1 MTDLLDDQQPP
12 PEGTT
17 TMPPRRRFFA
27 LAGAAGIGLALA
39 ACGDDD
45 DPAVDDTDGGSDD
58 TGGDDDASADVDVDV
73 ATFAAGLELLAANT
87 YQAALDAAAAGSLGA
102 VPPAVAEFATTAKAH
117 HQAASDALAQA
128 AGGITPTVPA
138 DIESTVNAEFAKV
151 KDVTGLARLA
161 LTLENQAAATYLE
174 VIPKLTSEAA
184 IGLAGSILPIER
196 QHAAILHYVL
206 GEYPV
211 PDTFATTDE
220 SLAP

>member
-1 MTDLLDDQQPP
+1 VTERID
-12 PEGTT
+12 TT
-17 TMPPRRRFFA
+17 EQTTPTHGRRAFFRTA
-27 LAGAAGIGLALA
+27 GIAGAGALLLA
-39 ACGDDD
+39 ACGDDSD
-45 DPAVDDTDGGSDD
+45 AGDTTDTSTADGDTDTSAAA
-58 TGGDDDASADVDVDV
+58 GDDVAI

-87 YQAALDAAAAGSLGA
+87 YQSALDAAGKGMLGD
-102 VPPAVAEFATTAKAH
+102 VPPAVAEFATTALAH

-151 KDVTGLARLA
+151 KDVTGLAKLA

-174 VIPKLTSEAA
+174 VIPKLTSTDA
-184 IGLAGSILPIER
+184 IALAGSILPIER

-211 PDTFATTDE
+211 PDTFATTND
-220 SLAP
+220 SLAPA